1 VAEANQAE
9 RNSATMRGLDTLLN
23 VAAIAAGASVGTLL
37 GDRLPERLRDTLVA
51 GLGLFTLVLGVQQA
65 LAAFGDELAGAVGRS
80 APLVVLG
87 ALLAG
92 GLAGEAVG
100 LEGRLERLGEAVRRR
115 LGGRASFVE
124 GFVLASLVACV
135 GPLAVLGAFAD
146 GLRGDL
152 SLLAVKSLLDGF
164 AMLAFASYLGWGVA
178 ASGLAVLAY
187 QGGLTALAAVLE
199 QVMTPAVVAAMT
211 AVGGLLVIAIGLRL
225 LGLARIRV
233 ANLLPAVLL
242 APLATG
248 LLAAIERP

>member
-1 VAEANQAE
+1 
-9 RNSATMRGLDTLLN
+9 MRGLGTLLN
-23 VAAIAAGASVGTLL
+23 LAAIGAGASIGALL
-37 GDRLPERLRDTLVA
+37 GDRVPERLRETLVA
-51 GLGLFTLVLGVQQA
+51 ALGLFTLALGVQQA
-65 LAAFGDELAGAVGRS
+65 LASFGDDLTRAMGRS
-80 APLVVLG
+80 APLLVLG

-92 GLAGEAVG
+92 GLAGEAVR
-100 LEGRLERLGEAVRRR
+100 LEGRLERLGEAVKRR
-115 LGGRASFVE
+115 LGGQAAFVE

-152 SLLAVKSLLDGF
+152 GLLAVKSLLDGF
-164 AMLAFASYLGWGVA
+164 AMLAFASTLGWGVA
-178 ASGLAVLAY
+178 ASGLSVLVY
-187 QGGLTALAAVLE
+187 QGGLTVLAAGLR

-225 LGLARIRV
+225 LGLLRIRV

-248 LLAAIERP
+248 LLAVVQRP

>member
-1 VAEANQAE
+1 
-9 RNSATMRGLDTLLN
+9 L
-23 VAAIAAGASVGTLL
+23 ASFDDDLT
-37 GDRLPERLRDTLVA
+37 RA
-51 GLGLFTLVLGVQQA
+51 M
-65 LAAFGDELAGAVGRS
+65 GRS
-80 APLVVLG
+80 APLLVLG

-92 GLAGEAVG
+92 GLAGEAVR
-100 LEGRLERLGEAVRRR
+100 LEGHLERLGEAVKRR
-115 LGGRASFVE
+115 LGGQAAFVE

-152 SLLAVKSLLDGF
+152 GLLAVKSLLDGF
-164 AMLAFASYLGWGVA
+164 AMLAFASTLGWGVA
-178 ASGLAVLAY
+178 ASGLSVLVY
-187 QGGLTALAAVLE
+187 QGGLTVLAAGLQ

-225 LGLARIRV
+225 LGLVRIRV

-248 LLAAIERP
+248 VVAAVRP